1 MKTQRLV
8 LMVLTVVVLANCGGS
23 SPEPTGR
30 IDPVSDEPRPAI
42 EPEWDSRATTTS
54 PRPRVDEPI
63 VDEVVVVEWG
73 FAELMAKRID
83 CSRDPW
89 SCDIDELAVAE
100 SPAHHD
106 LTEVY
111 ERRRRYGITASMNGS
126 MKYEVEGIDEITP
139 DLAHVSVCIN
149 DDVVLTMRVPGGGP
163 PAIFDESI
171 SSYRMV
177 FVTKRTTTGWRWVDF
192 ETINR
197 VMGADLC
204 DEV

>member
-8 LMVLTVVVLANCGGS
+8 LVVLTMVALANCGGS
-23 SPEPTGR
+23 SAEPIGR
-30 IDPVSDEPRPAI
+30 IDSIPDEPRPGFV
-42 EPEWDSRATTTS
+42 PESDSRATTTAPQS
-54 PRPRVDEPI
+54 VVDGSLP
-63 VDEVVVVEWG
+63 VEWG

-89 SCDIDELAVAE
+89 SCDIDDLAVSE

-106 LTEVY
+106 LTEVF
-111 ERRRRYGITASMNGS
+111 ERRRRYGITASTKGALT
-126 MKYEVEGIDEITP
+126 YEVDAIHEVSPE
-139 DLAHVSVCIN
+139 LAHVSVCIN

-177 FVTKRTTTGWRWVDF
+177 FVTQRTMTGWRWVEF
-192 ETINR
+192 ETVDRI
-197 VMGADLC
+197 VGLGLC
-204 DEV
+204 DAS

>member
-8 LMVLTVVVLANCGGS
+8 LVVLTMVALANCGGS
-23 SPEPTGR
+23 SAEPIGR
-30 IDPVSDEPRPAI
+30 IDSIPDESRPAFV
-42 EPEWDSRATTTS
+42 PESDSRATTTAPQS
-54 PRPRVDEPI
+54 VVDGSLP
-63 VDEVVVVEWG
+63 VEWG

-89 SCDIDELAVAE
+89 SCDIDDLAVSE

-111 ERRRRYGITASMNGS
+111 ERRRRYGITASTKGALT
-126 MKYEVEGIDEITP
+126 YEVDAIHEVSPE
-139 DLAHVSVCIN
+139 LAHVSVCIN

-177 FVTKRTTTGWRWVDF
+177 FVTQRTMTGWRWVEF
-192 ETINR
+192 ETVDRI
-197 VMGADLC
+197 VGLGLC
-204 DEV
+204 DAS

>member
-8 LMVLTVVVLANCGGS
+8 LVVLTVVVLTNCGGS

-42 EPEWDSRATTTS
+42 ASEWDSRATTTL
-54 PRPRVDEPI
+54 PRPLIDEL
-63 VDEVVVVEWG
+63 VVVEWG

-111 ERRRRYGITASMNGS
+111 ERRRRYGITASTKGALT
-126 MKYEVEGIDEITP
+126 YEVEGVDEITP

-149 DDVVLTMRVPGGGP
+149 DDVVLTMTVPGGGP

-177 FVTKRTTTGWRWVDF
+177 FVTQRTTTGWRWVEF

>member
-8 LMVLTVVVLANCGGS
+8 LVVLTMVALANCGGS
-23 SPEPTGR
+23 SAEPIGR
-30 IDPVSDEPRPAI
+30 IDSIPDEPRPAFV
-42 EPEWDSRATTTS
+42 PESDSRATTTS
-54 PRPRVDEPI
+54 PQSVVDGSLP
-63 VDEVVVVEWG
+63 VEWG

-89 SCDIDELAVAE
+89 SCDIDDLAVSE

-106 LTEVY
+106 LTGVY
-111 ERRRRYGITASMNGS
+111 ERRRRYGITASTKGALT
-126 MKYEVEGIDEITP
+126 YEVDAIHEVSPE
-139 DLAHVSVCIN
+139 LAHVSVCIN

-177 FVTKRTTTGWRWVDF
+177 FVTQRTMTGWRWVEF
-192 ETINR
+192 ETVDRI
-197 VMGADLC
+197 VGLGLC
-204 DEV
+204 DAS

>member
-8 LMVLTVVVLANCGGS
+8 LVGLTVVVLANCGGS
-23 SPEPTGR
+23 SAEPIGR
-30 IDPVSDEPRPAI
+30 IEPVSDEPRPPI
-42 EPEWDSRATTTS
+42 EPEWDSRATTTL
-54 PRPRVDEPI
+54 PRPLVDQPLS
-63 VDEVVVVEWG
+63 VEWG

-89 SCDIDELAVAE
+89 SCDIDDLAVSE

-111 ERRRRYGITASMNGS
+111 ERRRRHGITASTKGALT
-126 MKYEVEGIDEITP
+126 YEVDAVDEISP
-139 DLAHVSVCIN
+139 ELAHVSVCIN

-163 PAIFDESI
+163 PAVFDESI

-177 FVTKRTTTGWRWVDF
+177 FVTQRTTTGWRWVEF
-192 ETINR
+192 ETIDR
-197 VMGADLC
+197 IVGMGLC
-204 DEV
+204 DAS

>member
-8 LMVLTVVVLANCGGS
+8 LVVLTMVALANCGGS
-23 SPEPTGR
+23 SAEPIGR
-30 IDPVSDEPRPAI
+30 IDSIPDEPRPAFV
-42 EPEWDSRATTTS
+42 PESDSRATTTS
-54 PRPRVDEPI
+54 PQSVVDGSLP
-63 VDEVVVVEWG
+63 VEWG

-89 SCDIDELAVAE
+89 SCDIDDLAVSE

-111 ERRRRYGITASMNGS
+111 ERRRRYGITASTKGALT
-126 MKYEVEGIDEITP
+126 YEVDAVDEISP
-139 DLAHVSVCIN
+139 ELAHVSVCIN

-177 FVTKRTTTGWRWVDF
+177 FVTQRTMTGWRWVEF
-192 ETINR
+192 ETVDRI
-197 VMGADLC
+197 VGLGLC
-204 DEV
+204 DAS

>member
-8 LMVLTVVVLANCGGS
+8 LMVVTVVVLANCGGS
-23 SPEPTGR
+23 SAEPIGR
-30 IDPVSDEPRPAI
+30 IDPVSDQPRPAI
-42 EPEWDSRATTTS
+42 GSEWDSRAATTL
-54 PRPRVDEPI
+54 PRSLVDEPI
-63 VDEVVVVEWG
+63 VDEMVVVEWG
-73 FAELMAKRID
+73 FAELMARRIE

-100 SPAHHD
+100 SPAHRD
-106 LTEVY
+106 LDEVFQ
-111 ERRRRYGITASMNGS
+111 RRRRYGITASMKGS
-126 MKYEVEGIDEITP
+126 LVYEVEGIDEIAP

-177 FVTKRTTTGWRWVDF
+177 FVTKRTTTGWRWVEF

-197 VMGADLC
+197 VTGADLC
-204 DEV
+204 DEA